1 MTNYIEKKND
11 ELEVELTKLENRLF
25 KLESKNEAYETFAN
39 IKTWV

>member
-11 ELEVELTKLENRLF
+11 ELGVDLAKLDNRLF
-25 KLESKNEAYETFAN
+25 KLESKNEAYETFVN